1 MGSSSNPC
9 LTILLVYSALCT
21 IALIITGS
29 LLGTT
34 HTSVT
39 CTGGDTGVQVTHY
52 SIVDDSQDSVE
63 GDKTEES
70 LAKCHCNH
78 TCNCKTEQ
86 LITGVEIFLLTC
98 VSLLI
103 LALTIYTCV
112 GIRFIILKRKK
123 VVKMK
128 KAAEQERVKKEN
140 EQKEIEKRREWV
152 RDAMELGALP
162 AHATKGLAKPVPKDL
177 E

>member
-1 MGSSSNPC
+1 M
-9 LTILLVYSALCT
+9 YSATVT

-39 CTGGDTGVQVTHY
+39 CAGGDTGVQVTHY
-52 SIVDDSQDSVE
+52 SFVDESQDNVE
-63 GDKTEES
+63 GEGSEEP

-98 VSLLI
+98 VSVLI

-112 GIRFIILKRKK
+112 GIRMIILKRKK
-123 VVKMK
+123 MVKMK
-128 KAAEQERVKKEN
+128 KAAEQDRVKREN
-140 EQKEIEKRREWV
+140 ELQEIEKRREWV
-152 RDAMELGALP
+152 RDAIELGALP
-162 AHATKGLAKPVPKDL
+162 AQASKD
-177 E
+177 

>member
-1 MGSSSNPC
+1 MGSSNPC
-9 LTILLVYSALCT
+9 LTILLVYSATVT
-21 IALIITGS
+21 IALIVTGA

-39 CTGGDTGVQVTHY
+39 CAGDGTGVQVTHY
-52 SIVDDSQDSVE
+52 SFVDESQDNVE
-63 GDKTEES
+63 GEGSEEP
-70 LAKCHCNH
+70 LKCHCNH
-78 TCNCKTEQ
+78 MCNCKTEH
-86 LITGVEIFLLTC
+86 LVTGVEIFLLTC

-112 GIRFIILKRKK
+112 AIRVVILKRKK
-123 VVKMK
+123 MIKQK
-128 KAAEQERVKKEN
+128 KAAEQDRVKRET
-140 EQKEIEKRREWV
+140 EQREIEKRREWV

-162 AHATKGLAKPVPKDL
+162 APTPKGLARPVPKDL

>member
-1 MGSSSNPC
+1 MGSSNPC
-9 LTILLVYSALCT
+9 LTFFLVYSATVT

-39 CTGGDTGVQVTHY
+39 CAGGDTGVQVTHY
-52 SIVDDSQDSVE
+52 SFVDESQDNVE
-63 GDKTEES
+63 GEGSEEP

-98 VSLLI
+98 VSVLI

-112 GIRFIILKRKK
+112 GIRMIILKRKK
-123 VVKMK
+123 MVKMK
-128 KAAEQERVKKEN
+128 KAAEQDRVKREN
-140 EQKEIEKRREWV
+140 ELQEIEKRREWV
-152 RDAMELGALP
+152 RDAIELGALP
-162 AHATKGLAKPVPKDL
+162 AQASKD
-177 E
+177 

>member
-1 MGSSSNPC
+1 MGSSNPC
-9 LTILLVYSALCT
+9 LTILLVYPALCT

-39 CTGGDTGVQVTHY
+39 CTGGETGVQVTHY
-52 SIVDDSQDSVE
+52 SILDESQDSVE
-63 GDKTEES
+63 GDKTEEP
-70 LAKCHCNH
+70 LKACHCNH

-86 LITGVEIFLLTC
+86 LVTGVEIFLLTC

-112 GIRFIILKRKK
+112 AIRVVILKRKK
-123 VVKMK
+123 MIKQK
-128 KAAEQERVKKEN
+128 KAAEQDRVKRET
-140 EQKEIEKRREWV
+140 EQREIEKRREWV

-162 AHATKGLAKPVPKDL
+162 APAPKGLARPVPKDL

>member
-1 MGSSSNPC
+1 MGSSNPC
-9 LTILLVYSALCT
+9 LTILLVYSATVT

-39 CTGGDTGVQVTHY
+39 CAGDGTGVQVTHY
-52 SIVDDSQDSVE
+52 SIVDESQDNVE
-63 GDKTEES
+63 GDESEEP

-112 GIRFIILKRKK
+112 SIRFVILKRKK
-123 VVKMK
+123 MVKMK
-128 KAAEQERVKKEN
+128 KAAEQEWVKRET

-162 AHATKGLAKPVPKDL
+162 APAAKGLVRPIPKDL